1 MFIVRGYD
9 DKGVLVD
16 ETEPTENKHLAEC
29 LLLRCIEGAG
39 FSDEIEY
46 YIEQE

>member
-1 MFIVRGYD
+1 MFIIRGYD
-9 DKGVLVD
+9 AKGIMVD

-29 LLLRCIEGAG
+29 MLLRCIEGSDY
-39 FSDEIEY
+39 SDEVEY